1 MIVPDASV
9 LVDLLRGSDDMEIL
23 IDRLFGDRETLHVP
37 HVVDLEVAQALR
49 GSLLR
54 GQTEPDRAA
63 QALADLFD
71 LPLHRYPH
79 TRLMERVWEL
89 RENLTVYDASYVAL
103 AEVLEAPLVT
113 RDARLAR
120 AGGHRA
126 RVELI

>member
-9 LVDLLRGSDDMEIL
+9 LVDLLRGSDDMEVL
-23 IDRLFGDRETLHVP
+23 IGRLFGSRETLHVP

-49 GSLLR
+49 GFVLR
-54 GQTEPDRAA
+54 GQTKPDRAG
-63 QALADLFD
+63 QALADLSD
-71 LPLHRYPH
+71 LPLYRYPH
-79 TRLMERVWEL
+79 ASLLERIWEL

-113 RDARLAR
+113 RDGRLAR

-126 RVELI
+126 IIELI